1 MEQLKVLRQKN
12 DLLVKLYA
20 AQPAAPE
27 AERKTFVD
35 ALLAMSRVFGP
46 DTFHHLKICKEL
58 LPSLDDHLLR
68 ALCDVVQ
75 GQPQAQAEATAQTAA
90 TAAPDARHGV
100 ASCSSCCATIEGV
113 DLAQSALEDFINSYY
128 MFHNLNSDS
137 THDVLKYSPFLGFIE
152 SHIYDL
158 DQANED
164 RLHPEMAF
172 EMAPNGAIRHE
183 DDPFGPLRQV
193 LQERTWMTPELDS
206 EFQQGAHFWALERQ
220 ICRSL
225 GSKSVSFTQEEAEEA
240 LRLKSFDYRAMNL
253 LLYQMRGEKPCKEHM
268 DFLATSEILVEIG
281 DDLVDYYEDMERN
294 SFNIYRCFVALHGD
308 SAQTELRRYI
318 SAAEEAYAAAFSALQ
333 ELDEPLAAKWLQRN
347 QASKRHNCGS
357 EKPGGAT
364 WEIPPAVQEMR

>member
-1 MEQLKVLRQKN
+1 MN
-12 DLLVKLYA
+12 SGDLAIVA
-20 AQPAAPE
+20 VGPG
-27 AERKTFVD
+27 
-35 ALLAMSRVFGP
+35 LAR
-46 DTFHHLKICKEL
+46 
-58 LPSLDDHLLR
+58 LDDQLLQ

-75 GQPQAQAEATAQTAA
+75 GQSQAQAEATAATAA
-90 TAAPDARHGV
+90 TDARHGV

-128 MFHNLNSDS
+128 IFHNLNPDS
-137 THDVLKYSPFLGFIE
+137 THDVLKYSPFLGFME

-164 RLHPEMAF
+164 CLHPEMA
-172 EMAPNGAIRHE
+172 EMAHGVMRHVDAVE
-183 DDPFGPLRQV
+183 DPFGPLRQV
-193 LQERTWMTPELDS
+193 LEERTWMTPELDS
-206 EFQQGAHFWALERQ
+206 EFQQGARFWALERQ
-220 ICRSL
+220 ICRAL
-225 GSKSVSFTQEEAEEA
+225 GSKSSVKSFTQEEAEEA

-253 LLYQMRGEKPCKEHM
+253 LLYKMRGEKPCKEHM

-333 ELDEPLAAKWLQRN
+333 RLDEPLAAKWLQRN

>member
-12 DLLVKLYA
+12 DLLVKLHA
-20 AQPAAPE
+20 AHPAAPE
-27 AERKTFVD
+27 GKVFVD
-35 ALLAMSRVFGP
+35 GLLAIAKVLGP
-46 DTFHHLKICKEL
+46 DTYQHLKICKEL
-58 LPSLDDHLLR
+58 LPSLDDQLLQ

-75 GQPQAQAEATAQTAA
+75 GKSQAEAETTAA
-90 TAAPDARHGV
+90 TPATAATDSRHGV
-100 ASCSSCCATIEGV
+100 GSCSSCCATIEGV

-128 MFHNLNSDS
+128 MFHNLNPDS

-164 RLHPEMAF
+164 SLHPEMA
-172 EMAPNGAIRHE
+172 EMATNGVMRE
-183 DDPFGPLRQV
+183 DPFGPLRQV
-193 LQERTWMTPELDS
+193 LEERTWMTPELDR
-206 EFQQGAHFWALERQ
+206 EFQQGARFWALERQ
-220 ICRSL
+220 ICRGL
-225 GSKSVSFTQEEAEEA
+225 GSNSAVKSFTQEEAEEA

-253 LLYQMRGEKPCKEHM
+253 LLYKMRGEKPCKEHM

-308 SAQTELRRYI
+308 SAQSKLRRYI

-333 ELDEPLAAKWLQRN
+333 RLDEPLAAKWLQRN

-357 EKPGGAT
+357 EKPGAT
-364 WEIPPAVQEMR
+364 WEIPPAVQEMA

>member
-1 MEQLKVLRQKN
+1 MLGR
-12 DLLVKLYA
+12 
-20 AQPAAPE
+20 
-27 AERKTFVD
+27 
-35 ALLAMSRVFGP
+35 ALLPR
-46 DTFHHLKICKEL
+46 
-58 LPSLDDHLLR
+58 LDDQLLQ

-75 GQPQAQAEATAQTAA
+75 GQSQAQAEATAATAA
-90 TAAPDARHGV
+90 TAATDARHGV
-100 ASCSSCCATIEGV
+100 ASCSSCCVTIEGV

-128 MFHNLNSDS
+128 IFHNLNPDS
-137 THDVLKYSPFLGFIE
+137 THDVLKYSPFLGFME
-152 SHIYDL
+152 GHIYDL

-164 RLHPEMAF
+164 CLHPEMA
-172 EMAPNGAIRHE
+172 EMAHGVMRHVDAAE
-183 DDPFGPLRQV
+183 DPFGPLRQV
-193 LQERTWMTPELDS
+193 LEERTWMTPELDS
-206 EFQQGAHFWALERQ
+206 EFQQGARFWALERQ
-220 ICRSL
+220 ICRAL
-225 GSKSVSFTQEEAEEA
+225 GSKSSVKSFTQEEAEEA

-253 LLYQMRGEKPCKEHM
+253 LLYKMRGEKPCKEHM
-268 DFLATSEILVEIG
+268 DFLATLEILVEIG

-333 ELDEPLAAKWLQRN
+333 RLDEPLAAKWLQRN